1 MPEPSITA
9 RRFGARL
16 RYLRSLRN
24 MTQAELAAKVG
35 LSSRQISRIELG
47 SSSPSFAVQEKLC
60 QVLDV
65 SMVSLFL
72 FPDREPPDHSPASKK
87 VSFSEDDRSWLKD
100 LRAPTRIGVWALSD
114 EARKMRWS
122 ASIFDLLGYPPFSVK
137 PTLKRF
143 LRHVS
148 PEKHDEVRRLV
159 QCAKS
164 GPGQVAGQGRGG
176 AVLVQVEAGSL
187 GTRTVSIHVEQ
198 GQVESGMGMEAQLI
212 LQDVTDMT
220 ALAGTLMHNQEEL
233 EEHVRERSRDLAL
246 ALDKYRQEAGERAK
260 AEHLQRIWGLMVR
273 SSQDA
278 QAFVDHAGTI
288 VVVNEAYERLVGVPA
303 DKLHGLRYADFL
315 CRFWGKEFYEQDI
328 RPHLDRVLLKGAKV
342 QLEGWV
348 DYGRGSR
355 FVKRSYVPCR
365 HSRDIEGVVVTIHDL
380 TDIMT
385 VQEQLRHTEA
395 ALLAGIQE
403 LDCFFSISQD
413 LLVIGQKK
421 GFILRLSPAW
431 EHLLG
436 YPRSELEGYGYLRFI
451 HPADKA
457 DSVAVFEK
465 LATDKYARSTNRYRA
480 RDGRYRTIEWN
491 LQVLGDFVY
500 AVGRDV
506 TARKQ
511 DEDALQQRDLLLEL
525 AATTALKLLRSSSPD
540 QCLSGIL
547 AQLGLRTN
555 TDRVYIFKN
564 RLDKPTGKLLSSQ
577 ILEWSRSGVSPQIDN
592 PMLQNV
598 PFCDLTPR
606 WVREMNEGNSIMGF
620 VQDFPE
626 QERLILEAQEIQSL
640 LVVPIQVD
648 GCFWGFLGFDSV
660 RTPRIWSAAEES
672 VLRIVAAAIGA
683 AMPRESRRLPA

>member
-1 MPEPSITA
+1 MPEPTITA

-16 RYLRSLRN
+16 RYLRTLRN

-35 LSSRQISRIELG
+35 LSPRQISRIEQG
-47 SSSPSFAVQEKLC
+47 SSSPSFAVQEKFS

-65 SMVSLFL
+65 SMVNLFL
-72 FPDREPPDHSPASKK
+72 FPDQEPPDHSPASKT
-87 VSFSEDDRSWLKD
+87 VSSSEEDRSWRKDIRALK
-100 LRAPTRIGVWALSD
+100 RIGVWTLGD
-114 EARKMRWS
+114 EARRMRWS
-122 ASIFDLLGYPPFSVK
+122 ASVFDLLGYPPFSVK

-143 LRHVS
+143 LKHVS

-159 QCAKS
+159 EYAKS
-164 GPGQVAGQGRGG
+164 GFGQGREG
-176 AVLVQVEAGSL
+176 AILIRVEARSL

-198 GQVESGMGMEAQLI
+198 GQVESGMDMAALLV

-233 EEHVRERSRDLAL
+233 ENHVRKRSKDLAL
-246 ALDKYRQEAGERAK
+246 ALEKYQQKAEEKAK

-273 SSQDA
+273 NSQDA
-278 QAFVDHAGTI
+278 QAFVDRSGTI
-288 VVVNEAYERLVGVPA
+288 VVVNEAYEQLVGVPA
-303 DKLHGLRYADFL
+303 GKLHSACYADFL
-315 CRFWGKEFYEQDI
+315 SRFWGEEFFEKEI
-328 RPHLDRVLLKGAKV
+328 RPHLDRALLRGVKA

-348 DYGRGSR
+348 DYGRGPR
-355 FVKRSYVPCR
+355 FVKRTYMPCR
-365 HSRDIEGVVVTIHDL
+365 HDRNIVGVVVTIHDL

-395 ALLAGIQE
+395 ALRAKIEE

-413 LLVIGQKK
+413 LLVIKQKN
-421 GFILRLSPAW
+421 GYILRLSPAW

-436 YPRSELEGYGYLRFI
+436 YPRSELEGYKYLRFI
-451 HPADKA
+451 HPADQT
-457 DSVAVFEK
+457 DSVATFEK
-465 LATDKYARSTNRYRA
+465 LSTAKYVRSLINRYRA
-480 RDGRYRTIEWN
+480 RDGGYRTIEWN
-491 LQVLGDFVY
+491 LQAMGEFVY
-500 AVGRDV
+500 AVGRDITV
-506 TARKQ
+506 RKQ

-540 QCLSGIL
+540 QSFPSIL
-547 AQLGLRTN
+547 TQLGLRTN

-564 RLDKPTGKLLSSQ
+564 HQNESTGKLFSSQ
-577 ILEWSRSGVSPQIDN
+577 ILEWSRTDVTPQIDN

-598 PFCDLTPR
+598 PLCDLTPR
-606 WVREMNEGNSIMGF
+606 WVREMNAGNSIMGF

-648 GCFWGFLGFDSV
+648 GRFWGFLGFDSV

-683 AMPRESRRLPA
+683 AIPANSR